1 MRTRELRL
9 IVRGLLRTPLYSLTA
24 VLSLA
29 VGIGATTAI
38 FSMINRVLLRT
49 LPVQDPGRLV
59 FLYQPG
65 PLQGSIS
72 SSEPGGAAFSYPMFR
87 EMQAQQTAFVS
98 LAGAYSVNAS
108 LAYRGSA
115 STGSA
120 LLVSGNYFETLGV
133 GAAIGRVFDVGDD
146 RVPGAHP
153 LVVLSHAYWVSRFG
167 ADSSVLNET
176 VIVNGRGMT
185 VVGVA
190 RKGFAGE
197 TRGRAPDIF
206 VPIAMKKEMT
216 PDWDGLQDRLD
227 AWVTLFAR
235 LKPDTTIGQTAAA
248 INVTYHEQLRQDL
261 ALLKRPSPDFVRS
274 FEAKTIVLRP
284 GAYGR
289 GQVRDQGKKPL
300 FILLAMTG
308 LVLLI
313 ACANVANLQLT
324 RALARS
330 RETAVRRALGASTG
344 QIVAAVMLESTIIA
358 TTGAAAGLAV
368 AHWTLQGV
376 LAALPADA
384 FGVGLLDAAV
394 DLRMLLVALA
404 LAAGTSVVF
413 GLYPALQSARGGLTA
428 SLRDQSGQATAGR
441 STGAF
446 RNGLVTLQAAV
457 SVLLLVSA
465 GLFGK
470 TLVNLWHVDLGMR
483 TDHLLS
489 FSIAPKLNG
498 YSDDRVVTVYEDL
511 RGRLAALPGV
521 VSVTA
526 ARVAAI
532 NGSASSG
539 NMSVEGFT
547 SKGEGDA
554 DAYQNE
560 VMPDYFRTLG
570 IPLVAGREMAV
581 SDRAGAPKVA
591 VVNEAFVR
599 HFIAGR
605 DPIGLHVRRGA
616 TNPPIFDTE
625 IVGVV
630 KDAHYSGMREAPPP
644 TFYSAYPQTARTR
657 VLTVYV
663 RTATRPERMSN
674 AIRGAVAAIDP
685 NLPVRALRT
694 MDEQIDANTANERLL
709 SILTG
714 TFAALATLLAAIGLY
729 GVLGFNV
736 ARRTREIGIRIA
748 LGATAPHVRGLVV
761 RDAGVIIGI
770 GLAAGLVAAW
780 IAGGFIRSFLF
791 ETSPADPSIFA
802 SAALVL
808 GAIALAAAYVPIR
821 RATAVDPMVALRCE

>member
-1 MRTRELRL
+1 
-9 IVRGLLRTPLYSLTA
+9 
-24 VLSLA
+24 
-29 VGIGATTAI
+29 
-38 FSMINRVLLRT
+38 
-49 LPVQDPGRLV
+49 
-59 FLYQPG
+59 
-65 PLQGSIS
+65 
-72 SSEPGGAAFSYPMFR
+72 
-87 EMQAQQTAFVS
+87 
-98 LAGAYSVNAS
+98 
-108 LAYRGSA
+108 
-115 STGSA
+115 
-120 LLVSGNYFETLGV
+120 
-133 GAAIGRVFDVGDD
+133 
-146 RVPGAHP
+146 
-153 LVVLSHAYWVSRFG
+153 
-167 ADSSVLNET
+167 
-176 VIVNGRGMT
+176 
-185 VVGVA
+185 
-190 RKGFAGE
+190 
-197 TRGRAPDIF
+197 
-206 VPIAMKKEMT
+206 
-216 PDWDGLQDRLD
+216 
-227 AWVTLFAR
+227 
-235 LKPDTTIGQTAAA
+235 
-248 INVTYHEQLRQDL
+248 
-261 ALLKRPSPDFVRS
+261 
-274 FEAKTIVLRP
+274 
-284 GAYGR
+284 
-289 GQVRDQGKKPL
+289 
-300 FILLAMTG
+300 
-308 LVLLI
+308 
-313 ACANVANLQLT
+313 
-324 RALARS
+324 
-330 RETAVRRALGASTG
+330 
-344 QIVAAVMLESTIIA
+344 
-358 TTGAAAGLAV
+358 
-368 AHWTLQGV
+368 
-376 LAALPADA
+376 
-384 FGVGLLDAAV
+384 
-394 DLRMLLVALA
+394 
-404 LAAGTSVVF
+404 
-413 GLYPALQSARGGLTA
+413 
-428 SLRDQSGQATAGR
+428 
-441 STGAF
+441 
-446 RNGLVTLQAAV
+446 
-457 SVLLLVSA
+457 
-465 GLFGK
+465 
-470 TLVNLWHVDLGMR
+470 
-483 TDHLLS
+483 
-489 FSIAPKLNG
+489 LNG

-554 DAYQNE
+554 NAYQNE